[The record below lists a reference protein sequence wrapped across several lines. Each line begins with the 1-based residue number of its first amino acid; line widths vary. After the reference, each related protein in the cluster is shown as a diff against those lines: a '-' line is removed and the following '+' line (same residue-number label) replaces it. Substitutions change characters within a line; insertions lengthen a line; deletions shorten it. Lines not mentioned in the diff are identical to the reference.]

1 MRLVASRSRN
11 DQRPPVAHFPRLSSF
26 QRSALFA
33 REEARR
39 YRHLFECAPDGYL
52 ATDRRGTIEE
62 ANRSAAAL
70 LHLHPGDLVD
80 RPLSSFVCDEQRR
93 MFATR
98 LDRLTRQGSPRK
110 EEWLLRLA
118 PAGADAFDAA
128 LTVAAVSQSASGTPN
143 LLWSVRD
150 ISSRRRVERRLLESE
165 RRYRSLYD
173 DMSRS
178 RDELRVLSARYLN
191 AREEEA
197 KRIGRELHDE
207 AGQIGAAVYL
217 ALAEIG
223 RDLLPHGRERLR
235 EIGALIQGIED
246 RLRRLSHELRPSILD
261 DLGLLPAI
269 EFLAAGF
276 SRRTG
281 VLVRVRG
288 STGGRLDSLL
298 ETALYRIVQ
307 EALSNISKH
316 ARATYAEV
324 EVSRRPSRVVCAIRD
339 DGIGLRG
346 ESAQKGRR
354 QRRGLGLL
362 GVRERLDALSGKL
375 LLMSRPGGGTEL
387 LASVPLRRS

>member
-1 MRLVASRSRN
+1 
-11 DQRPPVAHFPRLSSF
+11 LSF
-26 QRSALFA
+26 FRRSALSA
-33 REEARR
+33 REQARR

-52 ATDRRGTIEE
+52 ATDWRGTIEE
-62 ANRSAAAL
+62 ANLSAAAL
-70 LHLHPGDLVD
+70 LHLQPRDLVD
-80 RPLSSFVCDEQRR
+80 RPLGSFVCGEQRHI
-93 MFATR
+93 FATR
-98 LDRLTRQGSPRK
+98 LERLTREGPPRK
-110 EEWLLRLA
+110 EEWLLRLS
-118 PAGADAFDAA
+118 PAGGAAFDAA
-128 LTVAAVSQSASGTPN
+128 LAVAAVPPPSRGTPN

-150 ISSRRRVERRLLESE
+150 ISRRRRVERRLVESQK
-165 RRYRSLYD
+165 RYRSLYD
-173 DMSRS
+173 DISRS

-235 EIGALIQGIED
+235 EIGSLIQGIED
-246 RLRRLSHELRPSILD
+246 RLRRLSHELRPTILD

-307 EALSNISKH
+307 EALSNIAKH

-324 EVSRRPSRVVCAIRD
+324 EVSRRPRRVVCAIRD
-339 DGIGLRG
+339 DGIGFRG
-346 ESAQKGRR
+346 ESAARGR
-354 QRRGLGLL
+354 RRGLGLL